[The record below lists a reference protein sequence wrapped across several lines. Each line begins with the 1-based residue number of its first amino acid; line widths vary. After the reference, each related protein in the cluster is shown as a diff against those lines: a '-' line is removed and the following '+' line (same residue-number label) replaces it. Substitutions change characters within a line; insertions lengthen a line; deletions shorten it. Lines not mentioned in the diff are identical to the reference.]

1 MRWSFYMHTYQSEK
15 GNRACRVLVRRERV
29 APLREVNV
37 RIFLYIERG
46 IGLGNS
52 PCQYKIFLAR
62 GKYYIYPRGLS
73 VYSKITLVEGINYHT
88 IPTSLASRKNTI
100 SESASGVVLQ
110 EVSNIQSSIEINR
123 ILIYDI
129 YKFQIYYSTG
139 VTRYTRFLVYY
150 ANKFNF
156 SLMNLI
162 RKCIA

>member
-1 MRWSFYMHTYQSEK
+1 MHTSSYEN

-73 VYSKITLVEGINYHT
+73 VYSKITLAEGINYHT
-88 IPTSLASRKNTI
+88 IKKKL
-100 SESASGVVLQ
+100 
-110 EVSNIQSSIEINR
+110 NIRVNPGCYPAGS
-123 ILIYDI
+123 
-129 YKFQIYYSTG
+129 
-139 VTRYTRFLVYY
+139 
-150 ANKFNF
+150 
-156 SLMNLI
+156 
-162 RKCIA
+162 